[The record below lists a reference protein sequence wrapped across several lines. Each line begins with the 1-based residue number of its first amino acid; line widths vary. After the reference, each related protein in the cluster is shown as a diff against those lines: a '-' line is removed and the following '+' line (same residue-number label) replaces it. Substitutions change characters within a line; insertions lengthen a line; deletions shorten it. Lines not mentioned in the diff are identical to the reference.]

1 MRWLSEFG
9 DKTKPFTAEF
19 EESVGYGFNNQSHY
33 FDSINKVRVVLQ
45 RDSGLRFKIVTAFP
59 FVGDE

>member
-19 EESVGYGFNNQSHY
+19 EESVGYGFNKQGQY
-33 FDSINKVRVVLQ
+33 FDSIKKVKIVLQ
-45 RDSGLRFKIVTAFP
+45 RTPDFFFKIVTAFP
-59 FVGDE
+59 DVK